1 MMAIDINFN
10 DDYKVERKTF
20 PRLHYFV
27 FFLAQLLVFLVMM
40 MVLVMLETVIS
51 D

>member
-1 MMAIDINFN
+1 MAIDINFN

-20 PRLHYFV
+20 PHLHYS

-51 D
+51 A